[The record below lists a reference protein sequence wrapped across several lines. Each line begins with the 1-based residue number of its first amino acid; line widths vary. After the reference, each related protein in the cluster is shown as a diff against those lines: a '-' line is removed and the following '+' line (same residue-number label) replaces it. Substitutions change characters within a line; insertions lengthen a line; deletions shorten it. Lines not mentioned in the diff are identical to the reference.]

1 MPAGRPYGP
10 NDPSIMSSLETAV
23 REARRPGPLELAWNW
38 RWELGLLITLGALS
52 ALIATSV
59 GLIGLAVTAGAGLA
73 VGAAVL
79 LCWPPARRWSIARA
93 WCVITPHR
101 IRVGCV
107 NAWVQTRGGRLPII
121 LATAPTDYG
130 EQVRLW
136 LRAGLTTADLYAARE
151 VLAAACWAME
161 VRVVPSARHAH
172 LATLEVVRARHA
184 ERRRPTPEA
193 WPNPRRVADETP
205 GGADERDTRRWPDG
219 VVPPPRLSPEEGWP
233 GLDRRSPV
241 RVPDDEF

>member
-1 MPAGRPYGP
+1 
-10 NDPSIMSSLETAV
+10 
-23 REARRPGPLELAWNW
+23 
-38 RWELGLLITLGALS
+38 
-52 ALIATSV
+52 
-59 GLIGLAVTAGAGLA
+59 
-73 VGAAVL
+73 VL
-79 LCWPPARRWSIARA
+79 LCWPPARRWSITRA

-219 VVPPPRLSPEEGWP
+219 VVPPPRLSPEEDWP